1 MTSTWLPVYRSKE
14 RDPRTVTSVKCPR
27 KGPIPSEI
35 SLLKCGQLYDGQPER
50 CADCRCTQAL
60 QYAPQL
66 AALRGVQ
73 RRVQQSS
80 VEQFAS
86 RLSLVSQ
93 TLPANAASVSA
104 LTSSS
109 VGSSIESIESIEF
122 IEDESPS
129 EVV

>member
-1 MTSTWLPVYRSKE
+1 MASTWLPVHRTPE

-35 SLLKCGQLYDGQPER
+35 SLLKCGQLYEGHPDR

-60 QYAPQL
+60 KYSEQL

-73 RRVQQSS
+73 RGMQQSNV
-80 VEQFAS
+80 VEFTS
-86 RLSLVSQ
+86 RLSLVSSNQ
-93 TLPANAASVSA
+93 TLPANAASVSS

-109 VGSSIESIESIEF
+109 VRSSIESIDVEG
-122 IEDESPS
+122 S